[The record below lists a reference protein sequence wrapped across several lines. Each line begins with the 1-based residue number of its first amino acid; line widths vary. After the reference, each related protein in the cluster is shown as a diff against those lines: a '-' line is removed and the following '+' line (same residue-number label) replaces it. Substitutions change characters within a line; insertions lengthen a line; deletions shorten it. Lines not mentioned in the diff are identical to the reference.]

1 MHSIMGVASFV
12 LPAVGV
18 LLFVVAS
25 LAVDYITRKDA
36 LLGPPGFEDPGFEL
50 LVLLL
55 LLMTAFCNLLALGL
69 GVTSLLT
76 RCKGLF
82 GYLGVM
88 CSGVV
93 VGVACA
99 LYLS

>member
-1 MHSIMGVASFV
+1 M
-12 LPAVGV
+12 
-18 LLFVVAS
+18 VAS

-50 LVLLL
+50 LVSLL
-55 LLMTAFCNLLALGL
+55 LLMTAFCNLVALGL

-76 RCKGLF
+76 RRRKLF
-82 GYLGVM
+82 GYLGVT
-88 CSGVV
+88 CSVIA
-93 VGVACA
+93 VGTACA